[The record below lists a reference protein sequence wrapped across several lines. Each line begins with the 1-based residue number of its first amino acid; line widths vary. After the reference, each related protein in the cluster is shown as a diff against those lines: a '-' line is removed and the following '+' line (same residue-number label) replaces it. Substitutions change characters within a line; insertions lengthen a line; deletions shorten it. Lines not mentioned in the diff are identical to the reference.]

1 MDGAWFTDA
10 GERGEITIERRD
22 DSWFVASPGD
32 IGQTKCVIAGG
43 LTLDD
48 ATDEQ
53 TITATVTNFRRG
65 IGDRPHFLFVESSA
79 DATGTERQLD
89 TGTDTDSESKPT
101 ASDGNRNADS
111 PADDRS
117 ASANELRALY
127 DFGGTGDYVDVDAV
141 VDSIHYVDKET
152 NGTPDVRGE
161 LVDDSVLEPVT
172 FIVNDGVSHP
182 FFEEGTRF
190 RFENVKDHYYSKKAE
205 VQVVV
210 NRNTEF
216 TELER

>member
-1 MDGAWFTDA
+1 MDGKWFTNA
-10 GERGEITIERRD
+10 GERGEISIERRD

-32 IGQTKCVIAGG
+32 VGETKCVLGGGIAV
-43 LTLDD
+43 DD
-48 ATDEQ
+48 AADEQ
-53 TITATVTNFRRG
+53 TITATVSNFRRG
-65 IGDRPHFLFVESSA
+65 VGDRSHFLFLESA
-79 DATGTERQLD
+79 EDTTETEREPRTTTGPD
-89 TGTDTDSESKPT
+89 TEPETDS
-101 ASDGNRNADS
+101 SDGNS
-111 PADDRS
+111 H
-117 ASANELRALY
+117 ASAPENERSKPGNELRELY
-127 DFGGTGDYVDVDAV
+127 DFGGTGEYGDVEAV

-161 LVDDSVLEPVT
+161 LVDDSVLEPVA

-190 RFENVKDHYYSKKAE
+190 RFENVKDHYYSKRAE

-210 NRNTEF
+210 NRNTDI